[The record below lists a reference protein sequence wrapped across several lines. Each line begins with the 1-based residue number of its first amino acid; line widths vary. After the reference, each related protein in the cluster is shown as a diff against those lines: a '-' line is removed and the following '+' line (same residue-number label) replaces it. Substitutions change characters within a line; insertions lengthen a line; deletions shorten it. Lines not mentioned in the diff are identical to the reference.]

1 MLEQGRPHIPSAD
14 DPWVQAQLDVLRARL
29 PGEDDLFL
37 LCYGLVVPGLHRAM
51 NPPLLALAQGFPEP
65 RQRQAVAQISRLR
78 EALAQGRAELADLA
92 LDTSTA
98 LAELQR
104 RLP

>member
-1 MLEQGRPHIPSAD
+1 MLEQGRPHIPSAQ
-14 DPWVQAQLDVLRARL
+14 DPWVQAQIALLREQL

-51 NPPLLALAQGFPEP
+51 NPPLLALAQGFSVP
-65 RQRQAVAQISRLR
+65 RQQQAVAQIVRLR
-78 EALAQGRAELADLA
+78 EALARVPGLPE
-92 LDTSTA
+92 DTSEA

-104 RLP
+104 RL